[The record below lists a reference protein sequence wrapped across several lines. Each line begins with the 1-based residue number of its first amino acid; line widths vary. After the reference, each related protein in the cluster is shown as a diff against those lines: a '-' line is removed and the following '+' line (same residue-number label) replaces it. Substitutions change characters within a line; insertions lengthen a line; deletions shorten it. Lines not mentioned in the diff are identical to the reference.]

1 MESLFEHKNIGIMGG
16 TFDPI
21 HQGHLVAA
29 EWVKSCLYI
38 DEVIFIPTG
47 RPVHKRNWE
56 VTNGDNRLKMVR
68 LAVEGNPTF
77 SVSDMEVIREGLT
90 YTFDTIKMLKE
101 KYGSE
106 TKIRFIV
113 GADSLVDI
121 HWWHKAAE
129 LFRMMSI
136 IVVTRP
142 GFLNSDFFLEKE
154 RLEKEMGADI
164 QLVEIPDMGMSSTMI
179 RSRVKNKLSIK
190 YLVPDKVLDFIIEKG
205 LYQDGV

>member
-29 EWVKSCLYI
+29 EWVKSSLCI

-56 VTNGDNRLKMVR
+56 VTNGDYRLKMVR

-106 TKIRFIV
+106 TKIYFIV

-121 HWWHKAAE
+121 HWWYKADE

-142 GFLNSDFFLEKE
+142 GFLDSDFFLEKE

-190 YLVPDKVLDFIIEKG
+190 YLVPDKVLDFITEKG

>member
-1 MESLFEHKNIGIMGG
+1 MEYMFKNKNIGIMGG

-29 EWVKSCLYI
+29 EWVKSSLCLN
-38 DEVIFIPTG
+38 EVIFMPTG
-47 RPVHKRNWE
+47 RPSHKRNWE
-56 VTNGDNRLKMVR
+56 VTNGDYRLKMVR
-68 LAVEGNPTF
+68 LAVEGNSSF
-77 SVSDMEVIREGLT
+77 SISDMEIIREGIT

-101 KYGSE
+101 KYGKE
-106 TKIRFIV
+106 TKIHFIV

-121 HWWHKAAE
+121 HCWYKAAE

-142 GFLNSDFFLEKE
+142 GFLDSNFFLEKE

-179 RSRVKNKLSIK
+179 RSRVENQLTIK
-190 YLVPDKVLDFIIEKG
+190 YLVPDKVMDFIVEKG

>member
-29 EWVKSCLYI
+29 EWVKSILCI

-56 VTNGDNRLKMVR
+56 VTKGDYRLKMVR
-68 LAVEGNPTF
+68 LAIEGNPTF
-77 SVSDMEVIREGLT
+77 LVSDMEVIREGLT
-90 YTFDTIKMLKE
+90 YTFDTIKVLKE

-106 TKIRFIV
+106 TKIHFIV

-121 HWWHKAAE
+121 HWWYKAAK
-129 LFRMMSI
+129 LFRMMRI

-142 GFLNSDFFLEKE
+142 GFLDSNFFLEKE

-190 YLVPDKVLDFIIEKG
+190 YLVPDKVLDFITEKG